1 MSTLSQRLIAL
12 QGAPLHRDAVAWATA
27 VRAKGGTV
35 SRGKLVSVSR
45 VIRALEVRG
54 VYGLIADIFDY
65 KVENAEQA
73 TTSWKQRLA
82 GTMVGSPAP
91 ALVPGRFMVTDG
103 SQSRARTA
111 YIPLTHGA
119 GVTAS
124 DNEGITVYE
133 HTNLTSSGAHGA
145 YKDANGALYI
155 QPGNGTSASGQVNSN
170 AFTRTSATAAKS
182 LGATTVLRTGTT
194 YKIYK
199 AGVLESAPS
208 GPSFTGNSQ
217 SSVELL
223 AGAYNNNGTAAG
235 FRPSALGMMIAHRGD
250 LTDAQVA
257 ALHEIITAY
266 QTDILPMD
274 VYLSSVSYGGIGI
287 GSDASGVG
295 LSTLPF
301 LSLDHSYTN
310 ALPGDRLVYNGDPGS
325 PSVYTAS
332 TKYTDGKAVQH
343 KAFAQ
348 WGATLAASG
357 VTAQR
362 RIGPLNGE
370 LVGYDGILF
379 DGPAQTSGPAQNL
392 LYLLSKS
399 TKYSVVASGC
409 KFRDWDDYN
418 AINQAEADLK
428 VDLQVL
434 DSIFT
439 NSAARSSIAATDV
452 VEGSLL
458 VRGGSTTI
466 TNGLGAAS
474 GPIVW
479 KATAAGVTATIEDHD
494 LDYTFDAAITGIG
507 LIGYLLNNTIAS
519 RIANLTITIDASAAS
534 TKNCYPASISQ
545 DRTTPFP
552 IDDSVIDNVTV
563 TNNAAGGALWR
574 MGDDGADRTYANRCG
589 IQNCSGVGGANFA
602 ANAGH
607 NAFLVNVIDGWIKHV
622 TTSKGGIGLVDK
634 RTLRSEVAY
643 NVVSDMTSSVSLHKS
658 AEDFE
663 DHHNSYTLIAG
674 NNGATC
680 IFIHADEVTLVPS
693 YGAVHHNTCNIDGAA
708 GGYFVRVADGSTV
721 SFANG
726 VYNVLSGSAHATPF
740 VLNGVN
746 YTAAQWKA
754 LVEPTAT
761 GNIF

>member
-1 MSTLSQRLIAL
+1 MSTRAQRLIAL
-12 QGAPLHRDAVAWATA
+12 QGAPLDSDAVAWAAA

-35 SRGKLVSVSR
+35 SRGKLASTSR
-45 VIRALEVRG
+45 VIRSLKVRG
-54 VYGLIADIFDY
+54 VWPKIADVLDY

-103 SQSRARTA
+103 SQSRVRTG

-119 GVTAS
+119 GITANA
-124 DNEGITVYE
+124 NEGITVYE
-133 HTNLTSSGAHGA
+133 HTDVGSNGGHGA
-145 YKDANGALYI
+145 YKDANGALYVL
-155 QPGNGTSASGQVNSN
+155 PGNGVSTSGQVNSN
-170 AFTRTSATAAKS
+170 GFTRTSATAAKS
-182 LGATTVLRTGTT
+182 RGATTVLRTGTT

-199 AGVLESAPS
+199 NGVLESAPS

-235 FRPSALGMMIAHRGD
+235 FRPSALGMMVVHSGD
-250 LTDAQVA
+250 LTDADVA
-257 ALHEIITAY
+257 ALHEVITAY

-287 GSDASGVG
+287 GSDSSGVG

-301 LSLDHSYTN
+301 LTIDHSYTN

-332 TKYTDGKAVQH
+332 TKYTDDKAIRH
-343 KAFAQ
+343 KALVP

-362 RIGPLNGE
+362 RVGPLNGE
-370 LVGYDGILF
+370 LVEYDGFLF

-392 LYLLSKS
+392 LYLLSKAI
-399 TKYSVVASGC
+399 KYPVVATRC

-428 VDLQVL
+428 VDLKVL

-439 NSAARSSIAATDV
+439 NSAARSAIAATDV

-494 LDYTFDAAITGIG
+494 LDYAFDAAISGIG
-507 LIGYLLNNTIAS
+507 LIGYLLNNTIGA
-519 RIANLTITIDASAAS
+519 RIANLDVVIDASAAP
-534 TKNCYPASISQ
+534 TKNCHAVAISQ
-545 DRTTPFP
+545 DRSSPFP
-552 IDDSVIDNVTV
+552 IDDSVIHNVNV
-563 TNNAAGGALWR
+563 QSNAAGGSLCR
-574 MGDDGADRTYANRCG
+574 VGDDDADRTYANRVG
-589 IQNCSGVGGANFA
+589 IQYGTGVGSPNFA

-607 NAFLVNVIDGWIKHV
+607 NDFMVNVTDGWIRYRNL
-622 TTSKGGIGLVDK
+622 SAGGIGLVNK
-634 RTLRSEVAY
+634 RTLRADIGY
-643 NVVSDMTSSVSLHKS
+643 NVVSDMTSSISLHKS

-663 DHHNSYTLIAG
+663 DHHGVYTLIAG
-674 NNGATC
+674 NDGATC
-680 IFIHADEVTLVPS
+680 IYAHADEVTLVPS
-693 YGAVHHNTCNIDGAA
+693 YGSVHHHTCTIDGAENA
-708 GGYFVRVADGSTV
+708 YFIRTADGSTLT
-721 SFANG
+721 FANG

-740 VLNGVN
+740 VLNGVS
-746 YTAAQWKA
+746 YTPAQWKA